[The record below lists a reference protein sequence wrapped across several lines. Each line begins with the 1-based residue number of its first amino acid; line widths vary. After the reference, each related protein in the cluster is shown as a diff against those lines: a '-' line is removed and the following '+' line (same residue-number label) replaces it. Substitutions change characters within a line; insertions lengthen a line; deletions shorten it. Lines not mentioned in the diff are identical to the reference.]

1 MLKRVIRTLAGTFPR
16 TYRRSQEALTR
27 YRLKLVSRSLARQHG
42 FVVLSGPFEGMKY
55 LSEAVCSSLTPKL
68 LGSYEAEL
76 HDALNEIIATDYDS
90 VVDIGCAEGF
100 YAVGLAMRLPN
111 AKVYAFDIDAHAR
124 ELCKTLAEQNGVSA
138 RVSVAGECDHKGLQ
152 VLTGSRVLVVC
163 DCEGCELGLLDPELV
178 PGLKES
184 DLLVELH
191 DMVDPSIT
199 PTLMS
204 RFRPTHDITLIDATE
219 RDPSQFA
226 DLKKF
231 SPATQR
237 TAVAEFRDAQ
247 MQWAYMRAKKFAA

>member
-1 MLKRVIRTLAGTFPR
+1 
-16 TYRRSQEALTR
+16 
-27 YRLKLVSRSLARQHG
+27 
-42 FVVLSGPFEGMKY
+42 
-55 LSEAVCSSLTPKL
+55 
-68 LGSYEAEL
+68 
-76 HDALNEIIATDYDS
+76 
-90 VVDIGCAEGF
+90 
-100 YAVGLAMRLPN
+100 VGLANRLPN